1 MRPDDEGF
9 WPDPPKAPQPQYCTP
24 DDVALTL
31 DLPDP
36 NDAMGYFRFT
46 DMSHPSYEQVCRMIC
61 ANEDRIDQRVRRS
74 WRVNQVRDYITD
86 IPTYMADEVG
96 FRSMYYANGGY
107 PIHLRRNIL
116 PWDPQKG
123 DRISLRKPMAQWG
136 DISGRN
142 LDERNDFPPEVNLST
157 DGFWIDYAKGT
168 LYLRTRR
175 LQPKYNAVCITYRY
189 GSTEPAPPGIKR
201 LCCLMT
207 AIQVIQS
214 QAFAI
219 KYALG
224 GDVAGIKDSLVKAY
238 QEEINELFSMYQR
251 SGTVH
256 GVPKR

>member
-9 WPDPPKAPQPQYCTP
+9 WPDPPSTPLTHYCTP
-24 DDVALTL
+24 EDVAQTL
-31 DLPDP
+31 DLPDDD
-36 NDAMGYFRFT
+36 DAQGFFRFT
-46 DMSHPSYEQVCRMIC
+46 DMSHPSYDTVASWIS
-61 ANEDRIDQRVRRS
+61 ANEDRIDMRTRRS
-74 WRVNQVRDYITD
+74 WRENQVRDYITD

-136 DISGRN
+136 NISGRN
-142 LDERNDFPPEVNLST
+142 LDERDDFPPEVNLST